1 MNILNPARND
11 QFPMM
16 KVRPSGRL
24 DWPLSKY
31 LIFGCSLLVIGY
43 SFSEAAEPLPL
54 TSSYWKDASFQ
65 KSFNGSYRIE
75 ARIEPSV
82 STEERGL
89 LVEVQ
94 GLMEKGERKSAL
106 SKVKGSALTEKSAA
120 LKFNLGNLQFEE
132 GELDESIKA
141 YEEALE
147 MYPSFRRAHRNLA
160 MAQVR
165 KGELKEALEHLIEAM
180 RLGDADGAT
189 YGLLGYCRL
198 QRGEW
203 ASALQAYRM
212 AQLSQPETAEWKA
225 GVAQCLQNLNARDEA
240 VAMLDEVIRQR
251 PEEASYASLQASI
264 LIELGRQEE
273 AVKALELPRRLDR
286 LDGEGL
292 LLLAELHLRGQ
303 RPVDAR
309 EVVGEAFA
317 LEQKPGLDRVLS
329 VIASAMMLKDWEL
342 AGLLVEKAKPE
353 EGEGPRGLRL
363 ASARLKIE
371 SKSAVEEGATEL
383 GKLLEEDPTDG
394 VVLMALG
401 RYESARGDVG
411 KAELLFER
419 ATAVSETA
427 ADAWVELAR
436 LKVDQQRYE
445 AALEAVDRALEI
457 RPGGELV
464 AYRDALTNL
473 VSASR

>member
-1 MNILNPARND
+1 MDTNGREWGILWTLFMVVSSHA
-11 QFPMM
+11 
-16 KVRPSGRL
+16 S
-24 DWPLSKY
+24 
-31 LIFGCSLLVIGY
+31 
-43 SFSEAAEPLPL
+43 EPLAL

-65 KSFNGSYRIE
+65 KSFNGTYRIE

-106 SKVKGSALTEKSAA
+106 AKVKGSGLTAKSAA
-120 LKFNLGNLQFEE
+120 LKFNLGNLLFEE
-132 GELDESIKA
+132 GESEDAIKA
-141 YEEALE
+141 YEEALV

-160 MAQVR
+160 VALVR
-165 KGELKEALEHLIEAM
+165 KGDLEDALEHLIEAM

-189 YGLLGYCRL
+189 YGMLGYCRL

-225 GVAQCLQNLNARDEA
+225 GVAQCLQNLDARDEA

-251 PEEASYASLQASI
+251 PEQSSYASLQASI

-273 AVKALELPRRLDR
+273 AVKALELPRRLGR

-292 LLLAELHLRGQ
+292 LLLADLHLRGQ
-303 RPVDAR
+303 RPADAR
-309 EVVGEAFA
+309 EVVDEAYA
-317 LEQKPGLDRVLS
+317 LEVKPGLDRVLS

-342 AGLLVEKAKPE
+342 AGILVEKAKPE
-353 EGEGPRGLRL
+353 EGDVPRGLRL

-371 SKSAVEEGATEL
+371 SKSAVEEGAAEL
-383 GKLLEEDPTDG
+383 EKLLGEDPTDG
-394 VVLMALG
+394 VILMALG
-401 RYESARGDVG
+401 RHESSRGEVG

-419 ATAVSETA
+419 ATAVAETA
-427 ADAWVELAR
+427 ADAWVEVGR

-457 RPGGELV
+457 RPGGELS
-464 AYRDALTNL
+464 AYRDALTKL
-473 VSASR
+473 VEAAR

>member
-1 MNILNPARND
+1 
-11 QFPMM
+11 M
-16 KVRPSGRL
+16 KSYWV
-24 DWPLSKY
+24 
-31 LIFGCSLLVIGY
+31 LVIGY
-43 SFSEAAEPLPL
+43 WGTAVGAEPLPL
-54 TSSYWKDASFQ
+54 TSSYWKDSSFQ
-65 KSFNGSYRIE
+65 KSFNGTYRIE

-94 GLMEKGERKSAL
+94 GLMEKGDRKSAL
-106 SKVKGSALTEKSAA
+106 SKVKGSSLTAKSAA
-120 LKFNLGNLQFEE
+120 LKFNLGNLLFEE
-132 GELDESIKA
+132 GESEDAIKA
-141 YEEALE
+141 YEEALV

-165 KGELKEALEHLIEAM
+165 KGDLEDALEHLIEAM

-189 YGLLGYCRL
+189 YGMLGYCRL

-212 AQLSQPETAEWKA
+212 AQLSQPDTAEWKA
-225 GVAQCLQNLNARDEA
+225 GVAQCLQNLDARDEA

-251 PEEASYASLQASI
+251 PEQSSYASLQASI

-273 AVKALELPRRLDR
+273 AVKALELPRRLGR

-292 LLLAELHLRGQ
+292 LLLADLHLRGQ
-303 RPVDAR
+303 RPADAR
-309 EVVGEAFA
+309 EVVDEAYA
-317 LEQKPGLDRVLS
+317 LEVKPGLDRVLS

-342 AGLLVEKAKPE
+342 AGILVEKAKPE
-353 EGEGPRGLRL
+353 EGDVPRGLRL

-371 SKSAVEEGATEL
+371 SKSAVEEGAAEL
-383 GKLLEEDPTDG
+383 EELLGEDPTDG

-401 RYESARGDVG
+401 RHESGRGETG

-419 ATAVSETA
+419 ATAVTDTA

-457 RPGGELV
+457 RPGGELS
-464 AYRDALTNL
+464 AYRDALTKL
-473 VSASR
+473 VEAAR

>member
-1 MNILNPARND
+1 
-11 QFPMM
+11 
-16 KVRPSGRL
+16 V
-24 DWPLSKY
+24 
-31 LIFGCSLLVIGY
+31 
-43 SFSEAAEPLPL
+43 L
-54 TSSYWKDASFQ
+54 TA
-65 KSFNGSYRIE
+65 
-75 ARIEPSV
+75 
-82 STEERGL
+82 
-89 LVEVQ
+89 
-94 GLMEKGERKSAL
+94 
-106 SKVKGSALTEKSAA
+106 KSAA
-120 LKFNLGNLQFEE
+120 LKFNLGNLLFEE
-132 GELDESIKA
+132 GELEDSIKA

-147 MYPSFRRAHRNLA
+147 MYPSFRRAYRNLA

-165 KGELKEALEHLIEAM
+165 KGDLNEALEHLIEAM

-251 PEEASYASLQASI
+251 PDEASYASLQASI

-273 AVKALELPRRLDR
+273 AVKALELPRRLGK

-292 LLLAELHLRGQ
+292 LLLADLHVRGQ
-303 RPVDAR
+303 RAGDAR
-309 EVVGEAFA
+309 EAVDEAFA
-317 LEQKPGLDRVLS
+317 LEKQPEIGRVLS

-342 AGLLVEKAKPE
+342 ARVLVEKAMPV
-353 EGEGPRGLRL
+353 EGDLPRGLRL
-363 ASARLKIE
+363 ADARLKIE
-371 SKSAVEEGATEL
+371 SKSAVDEGALEL
-383 GKLLEEDPTDG
+383 AKLLEEDPTDG

-401 RYESARGDVG
+401 QYESDRGDAG

-419 ATAVSETA
+419 ATAVVETA
-427 ADAWVELAR
+427 AEAWVELAR
-436 LKVDQQRYE
+436 LKVDQERYE
-445 AALEAVDRALEI
+445 AALEAVDRALEL
-457 RPGGELV
+457 RPGDDLE

-473 VSASR
+473 VSAGR

>member
-1 MNILNPARND
+1 MR
-11 QFPMM
+11 
-16 KVRPSGRL
+16 
-24 DWPLSKY
+24 Y
-31 LIFGCSLLVIGY
+31 LIFVVCYCGAAFG
-43 SFSEAAEPLPL
+43 AEPLAL
-54 TSSYWKDASFQ
+54 SSSYWKDPSFQ

-106 SKVKGSALTEKSAA
+106 AKIKGSGLTANSAA
-120 LKFNLGNLQFEE
+120 LKFNLGNLYFEV
-132 GELDESIKA
+132 GEMEDAIKA
-141 YEEALE
+141 YEEALK

-165 KGELKEALEHLIEAM
+165 AGELEDALEHVIEAV

-189 YGLLGYCRL
+189 YGMLGYCRL

-212 AQLSQPETAEWKA
+212 GQLSQPETAEWKA

-240 VAMLDEVIRQR
+240 VAMLDEVIRLR

-273 AVKALELPRRLDR
+273 AVKVLELPRRLGR
-286 LDGEGL
+286 LNGEGL
-292 LLLAELHLRGQ
+292 LLLADLHLRGQ
-303 RPVDAR
+303 RAVDAR
-309 EVVGEAFA
+309 DVVEEAFA
-317 LEQKPGLDRVLS
+317 LEEKPETERVLS

-342 AGLLVEKAKPE
+342 AGLLLERASPT
-353 EGEGPRGLRL
+353 EGEVPRGLRL
-363 ASARLKIE
+363 ARGRLKIE
-371 SKSAVEEGATEL
+371 SEAAVEEGVEEL
-383 GKLLEEDPTDG
+383 EELLSEDPTDG
-394 VVLMALG
+394 EVLMALG
-401 RYESARGDVG
+401 RHEAARGEAG

-427 ADAWVELAR
+427 VDGWVELAR

-457 RPGGELV
+457 RPGGDLA
-464 AYRDALTNL
+464 AYRDALTHL
-473 VSASR
+473 LESSR

>member
-1 MNILNPARND
+1 MR
-11 QFPMM
+11 
-16 KVRPSGRL
+16 S
-24 DWPLSKY
+24 Y
-31 LIFGCSLLVIGY
+31 LLLVIGCWGIA
-43 SFSEAAEPLPL
+43 SAAEPLPL
-54 TSSYWKDASFQ
+54 STSYWKDASFQ

-94 GLMEKGERKSAL
+94 GLMEKGDRKSAL
-106 SKVKGSALTEKSAA
+106 SKVKGSKLTAKSAA

-132 GELDESIKA
+132 GESEEAIKA
-141 YEEALE
+141 YEEALV

-165 KGELKEALEHLIEAM
+165 KGELKEALGHLIEAM

-251 PEEASYASLQASI
+251 PEEASYAGLQASI

-273 AVKALELPRRLDR
+273 AVKALELPRRLGR

-292 LLLAELHLRGQ
+292 LLLADLHLRGQ
-303 RPVDAR
+303 RSSDAR
-309 EVVGEAFA
+309 EVVDEAFA
-317 LEQKPGLDRVLS
+317 LEKKPGIERVAS
-329 VIASAMMLKDWEL
+329 VIASAMMMKEWDL
-342 AGLLVEKAKPE
+342 ARALVEKASPP
-353 EGEGPRGLRL
+353 EGEVPRVLRL
-363 ASARLKIE
+363 AGARLKIE
-371 SKSAVEEGATEL
+371 SKSAAEEGAAEL
-383 GKLLEEDPTDG
+383 ERLLTEDPTDG
-394 VVLMALG
+394 SALMALG
-401 RYESARGDVG
+401 RYESIRSKG

-419 ATAVSETA
+419 ATAVTEVA

-436 LKVDQQRYE
+436 LRVDQRRYG
-445 AALEAVDRALEI
+445 AGLEAVDRALEI
-457 RPGGELV
+457 RPGGELE

-473 VSASR
+473 LNASK